1 LHVKS
6 QIRIKGMVV
15 MDSMEVVGLEKGF
28 REHRRNLDRDVE
40 DSIPG
45 RKTGEDKV
53 LSPKC
58 LLR

>member
-1 LHVKS
+1 
-6 QIRIKGMVV
+6 MVV
-15 MDSMEVVGLEKGF
+15 MYPMEVVGLEKGF

-40 DSIPG
+40 DSVPG

-53 LSPKC
+53 HSPKC